1 MRTIFLVFLCMGL
14 LGREVMASDRSWSGT
29 WQDSRMK
36 KPSSELLTIDH
47 GNGDVEFQFD
57 LWGGPPAYNSGG
69 MIGHLSVR
77 DGKAIFETTEYDGL
91 CRIEFSFTPKKVTVR
106 QTVGGSAECG
116 FGHNIF
122 ADGTFVRTSR
132 KVPKFIQD

>member
-1 MRTIFLVFLCMGL
+1 MRVISLAFLFMSL
-14 LGREVMASDRSWSGT
+14 LGREVAASEGAWSGT
-29 WQDSRMK
+29 WQDSRTK

-57 LWGGPPAYNSGG
+57 LWGGPHAYNSGG

-77 DGKAIFETTEYDGL
+77 DGKAIFETTEYEGL
-91 CRIEFSFTPKKVTVR
+91 CRIEFSFTPKQVTVR
-106 QTVGGSAECG
+106 QTVGSWAECG
-116 FGHNIF
+116 FGHSIL

-132 KVPKFIQD
+132 KVPKFIQH